1 MKYGTNDS
9 SVSDNPGHSTSK
21 YFSLKEKTPIIYKFF
36 SVILMSVLLLSSCSK
51 ISSEKIPPKAVNG
64 VLDLRTWDFARDGQV
79 KLEGTWEFYWNAL
92 YASDDFMQKKIMQQ
106 HATIEIPS
114 MWTQKKSSQGK
125 HPVYGYATYR
135 LKILL
140 PDQRSSLSLRIPA
153 VDTAYRLIENRNVLF
168 ENGRVGKT
176 KKTSKP
182 VYYAPVCREIEN
194 TSEIDIIV
202 QMSNYD
208 FPRPGMRDS
217 FILAETKTLNS
228 ESKKV
233 LIINLILMSTVF
245 FMAIYHFGLYYLRR
259 SDRSTLY
266 FALLCICTFSR
277 LLVTGEGFAYNVS
290 WVTWEL
296 GSKVEYLTLVGWG
309 MACLLALSFFPKEV
323 SLKILKPV
331 LIAIA
336 LFSVIVIATPAMF
349 YTQLL
354 FVFDLLSVF
363 LICYILY
370 ILAMAII
377 RKREFAKILTVGTL
391 ILFAAVLNDLL
402 YNYRFIHTEYIMP
415 YGMYAFFFVQSFVLS
430 SKFSN
435 AFDAVEQLS
444 HDLEDRV
451 CQRTKELELQK
462 EELIKQKE
470 IAVEASNAKSLF
482 VANMSHEI
490 RTPMNAILGFTHLS
504 LKQNDL
510 GTIHNYLHKIQY
522 SAQNMMSIINDIL
535 DFSKIES
542 GKLSLEKTSFNIQDL
557 LSNLY
562 SIISEL
568 TTDKDITLQF
578 DVADTLPPLLYG
590 DGARLNQVLLNL
602 LNNAVK
608 FTEHGEVRF
617 EATVLS
623 KNYSSVE
630 LLFAVHDTGIGMSSK
645 TMSRLFESFS
655 QGDNSISRRFG
666 GTGLGLSISKRLT
679 ELMGGSISAES
690 SEGTG
695 SVFSVRIPFELVQIP
710 HHSGISDPNGS
721 TPPKTAHIFSGKKVL
736 VVDDNALNQEIAK
749 EMLADVGIECVVAS
763 SGRDAI
769 EKIETE
775 LFDIVLMDIE
785 MPDMDGFETTRI
797 LRENPKNSGL
807 IIIAMTA
814 HAMTGYRDLCIAKG
828 MNDYL
833 AKPVMPDPLMLLL
846 NRYCGQR
853 QSNSAD

>member
-1 MKYGTNDS
+1 MMRRIPAICLLMIFCFFSCSNPTSPPPKAADGKIDLS
-9 SVSDNPGHSTSK
+9 MVDLQKKSVYLNGEWQIIYDQFVPPDQSQK
-21 YFSLKEKTPIIYKFF
+21 YFSKKTDIINVPGTWNGRF
-36 SVILMSVLLLSSCSK
+36 
-51 ISSEKIPPKAVNG
+51 VNG
-64 VLDLRTWDFARDGQV
+64 IKHKGQ
-79 KLEGTWEFYWNAL
+79 
-92 YASDDFMQKKIMQQ
+92 
-106 HATIEIPS
+106 
-114 MWTQKKSSQGK
+114 
-125 HPVYGYATYR
+125 GYATYR
-135 LKILL
+135 LQVNLGKPNQTIALHLKTFGTAGSLYIDGHKLIQMGVPESSAKSSRPGYKPEVIIYHAQAQTIDIVVHISNFHHRKGGLWRSIELGSEARIRDKADMERSITYFILGTLFMIMSYNYVLFLLRREDKLALYSSLGCLGIILRTLCTGDYIIMSIIPSINWQLVLKIEYISVFIGMEFFVAFIYTVFSKDFSRFVCKASSIVFIALTLVCLIFPAAVFSRLTEAITLFSMIIVTYIAIFVIRINFKRREYAAVFSIGFLSILVAAVNDSLHGNLAIQTINLL
-140 PDQRSSLSLRIPA
+140 P
-153 VDTAYRLIENRNVLF
+153 
-168 ENGRVGKT
+168 
-176 KKTSKP
+176 
-182 VYYAPVCREIEN
+182 YAIFIF
-194 TSEIDIIV
+194 SFS
-202 QMSNYD
+202 Q
-208 FPRPGMRDS
+208 S
-217 FILAETKTLNS
+217 FIIASRNTKAYLRNEKLSTELNLLNS
-228 ESKKV
+228 ELEQKV
-233 LIINLILMSTVF
+233 YS
-245 FMAIYHFGLYYLRR
+245 
-259 SDRSTLY
+259 
-266 FALLCICTFSR
+266 
-277 LLVTGEGFAYNVS
+277 
-290 WVTWEL
+290 
-296 GSKVEYLTLVGWG
+296 
-309 MACLLALSFFPKEV
+309 
-323 SLKILKPV
+323 
-331 LIAIA
+331 
-336 LFSVIVIATPAMF
+336 
-349 YTQLL
+349 
-354 FVFDLLSVF
+354 
-363 LICYILY
+363 
-370 ILAMAII
+370 
-377 RKREFAKILTVGTL
+377 
-391 ILFAAVLNDLL
+391 
-402 YNYRFIHTEYIMP
+402 
-415 YGMYAFFFVQSFVLS
+415 
-430 SKFSN
+430 
-435 AFDAVEQLS
+435 
-444 HDLEDRV
+444 
-451 CQRTKELELQK
+451 RTKELELQK

-763 SGRDAI
+763 SGRNAI

-797 LRENPKNSGL
+797 LRENPKNSRL

-846 NRYCGQR
+846 SHWFAQT
-853 QSNSAD
+853 QD